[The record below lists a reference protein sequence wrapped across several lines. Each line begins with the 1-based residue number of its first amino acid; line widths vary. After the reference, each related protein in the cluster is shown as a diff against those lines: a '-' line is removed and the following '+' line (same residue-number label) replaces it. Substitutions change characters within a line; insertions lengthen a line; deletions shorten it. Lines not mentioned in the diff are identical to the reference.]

1 MKGDF
6 MKKLFMFLAI
16 TTISQTYAAT
26 TVVEFDEATEIK
38 CHAEIKAMGCT
49 NKADE
54 EVLDCVESKKV
65 KLSKDCKSIH
75 SVKMSTK

>member
-1 MKGDF
+1 

-16 TTISQTYAAT
+16 TTISQSYAAT

-75 SVKMSTK
+75 SVKMSNK